1 MPKMVILTDSETATG
16 FRLAGVE
23 VRETD
28 QDGAQRALEELIE
41 ADSYGLVAV
50 DEALI
55 PDPNRSSARI
65 MRGRELPVLLTMPSL
80 GAAFGEEGADAA
92 DYMKRLVRSAIGFD
106 VKLE

>member
-1 MPKMVILTDSETATG
+1 VPKMIVLTDSETATG

-23 VRETD
+23 VRETTQED
-28 QDGAQRALEELIE
+28 AQRALEELITSD
-41 ADSYGLVAV
+41 AYGLVAV
-50 DEALI
+50 DEALL

-65 MRGRELPVLLTMPSL
+65 MRGRELPVLLSMPSL
-80 GAAFGEEGADAA
+80 GAAFSEGADAT